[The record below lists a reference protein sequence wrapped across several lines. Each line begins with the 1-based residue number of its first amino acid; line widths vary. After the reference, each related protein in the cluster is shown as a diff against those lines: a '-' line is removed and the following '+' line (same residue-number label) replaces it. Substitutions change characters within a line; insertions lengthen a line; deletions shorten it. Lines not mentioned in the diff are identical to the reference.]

1 MTTKTANKVRTDG
14 LIGLTHPSLSK
25 PERVPF
31 GSLKVDPERFQ
42 VRNPEACSYVQGT
55 IKKQESIELSAS
67 LRQLVESGSSLD
79 PLIVWEDQQGTLW
92 LIDGHH
98 RMEALEEAD
107 VPASHDVWVQ
117 RFNGS
122 TEAEARQF
130 ALEINKRLHLNMHP
144 QEVLEAYWRMLL
156 CGETVGSNRERV
168 KRYHVSK
175 STVERMNK
183 EKPSVLAQLQQ
194 QANAAGVAFD
204 VGFIRA
210 NAPPWKQLAAWR
222 ENPET
227 MKPED
232 LNRKAIEKVL
242 RTLAIRLADDA
253 KAQPEVVLEAFQ
265 EFFEQATGR
274 PIVIQQGAPEGDSEE
289 F

>member
-1 MTTKTANKVRTDG
+1 MTTKTDGKVRTDG
-14 LIGLTHPSLSK
+14 PIGLTHPSLSK
-25 PERVPF
+25 PERIPF

-42 VRNPEACSYVQGT
+42 VRSPEACSYVQGT

-67 LRQLVESGSSLD
+67 LRQLVESGSNLD
-79 PLIVWEDQQGTLW
+79 PLIVWEDPQGTLW
-92 LIDGHH
+92 VIDGHH
-98 RMEALEEAD
+98 RIEAMTEAD
-107 VPASHDVWVQ
+107 VPSSHDVWVQ

-156 CGETVGSNRERV
+156 SGETAGSVRQRV
-168 KRYHVSK
+168 KRYRVSQ
-175 STVERMNK
+175 STVQRMDK

-194 QANAAGVAFD
+194 QANAAGVPFD

-210 NAPPWKQLAAWR
+210 NAPTWKKLAAWR
-222 ENPET
+222 ESPEKMNT
-227 MKPED
+227 DD
-232 LNRKAIEKVL
+232 LNRKAVEKVL
-242 RTLAIRLADDA
+242 RTLAVRLSDDA

-265 EFFEQATGR
+265 EFYEQTTGR
-274 PIVIQQGAPEGDSEE
+274 PIVIRHAVPEGDTPE

>member
-1 MTTKTANKVRTDG
+1 MTTKTISKVGTG
-14 LIGLTHPSLSK
+14 GPIGLAHPAVSK
-25 PERVPF
+25 PELVPF
-31 GSLKVDPERFQ
+31 GALKVAPERFQ
-42 VRNPEACSYVQGT
+42 VRSPEACSYVQGT
-55 IKKQESIELSAS
+55 IKRQESIELSAS

-79 PLIVWEDQQGTLW
+79 PLIVWEDPQGNLW
-92 LIDGHH
+92 VIDGHH
-98 RMEALEEAD
+98 RMEAMAEAD
-107 VPASHDVWVQ
+107 VPASQDVWVQ

-130 ALEINKRLHLNMHP
+130 ALEVNKRLHLNMHP

-156 CGETVGSNRERV
+156 CGETVGSVRERV
-168 KRYHVSK
+168 KRYHVSQ
-175 STVERMNK
+175 STVQRMDK
-183 EKPSVLAQLQQ
+183 EKRSVLAQLQQ
-194 QANAAGVAFD
+194 QANAAGVVFD

-274 PIVIQQGAPEGDSEE
+274 PIVIQQGEPEGDSAE

>member
-1 MTTKTANKVRTDG
+1 MTTKTLSRASTEGPIGSAHRT
-14 LIGLTHPSLSK
+14 LSE

-55 IKKQESIELSAS
+55 IKRQESIELAAS
-67 LRQLVESGSSLD
+67 LRRLVEDGTSLD
-79 PLIVWEDQQGTLW
+79 PLIVWADPQGNLW
-92 LIDGHH
+92 VIDGHH
-98 RMEALEEAD
+98 RMEALFEAD

-122 TEAEARQF
+122 EAEARQF
-130 ALEINKRLHLNMHP
+130 ALETNKRLHLNMHP

-156 CGETVGSNRERV
+156 CGETVGSVRERV
-168 KRYHVSK
+168 KRYHISQ
-175 STVERMNK
+175 STVQRMDK

-194 QANAAGVAFD
+194 QANSAGVAFD

-210 NAPPWKQLAAWR
+210 NAPLWKRLTAWR

-232 LNRKAIEKVL
+232 LNRRAVEKIL
-242 RTLAIRLADDA
+242 RTLSIRLADDA

-265 EFFEQATGR
+265 EFYEQATGR
-274 PIVIQQGAPEGDSEE
+274 HIEIQQGTPEGDSEE

>member
-1 MTTKTANKVRTDG
+1 MTKKTLNRARKEG
-14 LIGLTHPSLSK
+14 LIGCTHPALSE

-55 IKKQESIELSAS
+55 IKRQESIELASA
-67 LRQLVESGSSLD
+67 LRKLVEDGTSLD
-79 PLIVWEDQQGTLW
+79 PLIVWVDPQGNLW
-92 LIDGHH
+92 VIDGHH
-98 RMEALEEAD
+98 RMEALSEAD

-122 TEAEARQF
+122 ESEARQF
-130 ALEINKRLHLNMHP
+130 ALEVNKRLHLNMHP
-144 QEVLEAYWRMLL
+144 REVLEAYWQMLL
-156 CGETVGSNRERV
+156 SGETVGSVRERV
-168 KRYHVSK
+168 KRYHISQ
-175 STVERMNK
+175 STVQRMDKER
-183 EKPSVLAQLQQ
+183 PSVLAQLQQ
-194 QANAAGVAFD
+194 QANSAGVAFD

-210 NAPPWKQLAAWR
+210 NAPLWKQLAAWR

-232 LNRKAIEKVL
+232 LNRRAIEKVL
-242 RTLAIRLADDA
+242 RTLAIRLADDV

-265 EFFEQATGR
+265 EFYEQATGR
-274 PIVIQQGAPEGDSEE
+274 PIVIQQGTPEGDAEE

>member
-1 MTTKTANKVRTDG
+1 MTTKTEGKVWTDG
-14 LIGLTHPSLSK
+14 PIGLTHPSLSK

-42 VRNPEACSYVQGT
+42 VRNPEACSYVQST

-79 PLIVWEDQQGTLW
+79 PLIVWEDPQGNLW
-92 LIDGHH
+92 VIDGHH
-98 RMEALEEAD
+98 RMEAMTEAD

-130 ALEINKRLHLNMHP
+130 ALEVNKRIHLNMHP

-156 CGETVGSNRERV
+156 SGETAGSVRQRV
-168 KRYHVSK
+168 KRYGVSQ
-175 STVERMNK
+175 STVQRMDK

-194 QANAAGVAFD
+194 QATATGVPFD
-204 VGFIRA
+204 DGFIRA
-210 NAPPWKQLAAWR
+210 NAPTWKKLAAWR
-222 ENPET
+222 ESPENMDKT
-227 MKPED
+227 D
-232 LNRKAIEKVL
+232 LNRKAVEKVL
-242 RTLAIRLADDA
+242 RALAVRLTDDA

-265 EFFEQATGR
+265 EFYEEATGR
-274 PIVIQQGAPEGDSEE
+274 PIVIRHAAPEGDTSE

>member
-1 MTTKTANKVRTDG
+1 MTKKTANKVRTDG
-14 LIGLTHPSLSK
+14 PIGLTHLSLSK

-31 GSLKVDPERFQ
+31 RLLKVDPERFQ

-55 IKKQESIELSAS
+55 IKKKESTELSAS

-79 PLIVWEDQQGTLW
+79 PLIVWGDPQGTLW
-92 LIDGHH
+92 VIDGHH
-98 RMEALEEAD
+98 RMEAMTEAD
-107 VPASHDVWVQ
+107 APAPHDVWVQ
-117 RFNGS
+117 RFTDS

-144 QEVLEAYWRMLL
+144 QEILEAYWRMLL

-168 KRYHVSK
+168 KRYQVSK

-183 EKPSVLAQLQQ
+183 EKPSALARLQQ
-194 QANAAGVAFD
+194 QANADGVALD
-204 VGFIRA
+204 VGFIRV

-222 ENPET
+222 ENPEI
-227 MKPED
+227 MKSED

-242 RTLAIRLADDA
+242 RTLAVRLADDA

-274 PIVIQQGAPEGDSEE
+274 PIVIQQGEPEGDTAE

>member
-1 MTTKTANKVRTDG
+1 M
-14 LIGLTHPSLSK
+14 
-25 PERVPF
+25 
-31 GSLKVDPERFQ
+31 
-42 VRNPEACSYVQGT
+42 QGT
-55 IKKQESIELSAS
+55 IKRQESTELSAS

-79 PLIVWEDQQGTLW
+79 PLIVWEDPQGNLW
-92 LIDGHH
+92 VIDGHH
-98 RMEALEEAD
+98 RIEGMTEAD

-130 ALEINKRLHLNMHP
+130 ALEVNKRLHLNMHP

-156 CGETVGSNRERV
+156 SGEAAGSVRERV
-168 KRYHVSK
+168 KRYHVSQ
-175 STVERMNK
+175 STVQRMDK
-183 EKPSVLAQLQQ
+183 EKPSVLAQLRQ
-194 QANAAGVAFD
+194 QANSAGVPFD

-210 NAPPWKQLAAWR
+210 NAPAWKKLAAWR
-222 ENPET
+222 ENPQA
-227 MKPED
+227 MKTED
-232 LNRKAIEKVL
+232 LNRKAVEKVL
-242 RTLAIRLADDA
+242 RTLAVRLADDA

-274 PIVIQQGAPEGDSEE
+274 PIVIHRGEPDGDPAE